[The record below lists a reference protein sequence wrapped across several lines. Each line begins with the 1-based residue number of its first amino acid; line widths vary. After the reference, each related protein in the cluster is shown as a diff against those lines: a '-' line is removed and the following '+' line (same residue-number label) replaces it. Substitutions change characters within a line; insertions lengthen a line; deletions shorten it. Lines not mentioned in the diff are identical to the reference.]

1 MFKVL
6 ISSEIKKNARA
17 AIIIILAALLVL
29 SAVVCYIG
37 SKEIYEDG
45 KTSRAF
51 TDDQKSKIV
60 KFDKLYSKDTEKI
73 NSLYLAENV
82 KYNAALEEY
91 YRIIDEHNKMYDDA
105 CAEFEAK
112 GDLEGLLEFQEN
124 FYDEILNSP
133 FEYKIGSTFVEGI
146 DDFELMQRYFL
157 SCNNYRDSI
166 SDIVSKADELISG
179 DSILQKYGGNRKMT
193 DYQLFVKETYASAL
207 EKDRAPYRLVRG
219 WDMFLSNAGG
229 ILVSLIAAVFI
240 SVSFALSDSE
250 SGQDILIRSTVRGR
264 KVLGFYKLICSFAIS
279 LLWLA
284 AEKTVEFGVIIYKY
298 GFSDPFVSVRNIPDF
313 TLCPYNLTIA
323 GTALIMLLANVA
335 AVLFTAALTF
345 LFAVILR
352 RSVFVHIAGYI
363 VITFELLLYWSIPV
377 AWVSLLVS
385 RLSVLKLFDLFNLTS
400 GDLLKKT
407 ADIDSYKYGTT
418 LFIPVLAVA
427 VILFIIVSIF
437 AFVLYGLRKPSIK
450 RNGRRTKAQ
459 FSRVKKNRGIKKKA
473 AGLFIGEFY
482 KLNFY
487 ICIIAALLLLVG
499 VDNTVKSN
507 KAEITESDK
516 QMQKYYTVYGGEM
529 SEKRFAEITE
539 YKALL
544 ESTQTEEYSQKLIE
558 SMINKQISVRDYYAL
573 LANVKSIKENMPLFE
588 EFYSHA
594 KIVNDYGKGGE
605 LFYYKDIQYFF
616 ESGFDTCL
624 YIFMIFL
631 CSFLF
636 VPEFRTRLN
645 QSAFVNVMRTTAR
658 GRRNAVIAKLS
669 FAVGVG
675 LLTGVISLLFPLITL
690 FKTADTALFDAPLR
704 CIPSYSGFIDISVRG
719 YIVLFAAA
727 RIILCV
733 LLALISLF
741 MSGIFKNYAAA
752 LSVSVFITA
761 LPHVLYYYG
770 IGIMG
775 YADMLGALSVDSVL
789 RLSFDNTH
797 GIAFPVFVLAVTAFT
812 VYTGYVSVKGF
823 TNSGR
828 IRKPLDIRRKAAEKT

>member
-1 MFKVL
+1 MFNVL

-17 AIIIILAALLVL
+17 PIIIILAALLVL
-29 SAVVCYIG
+29 SAAVCYIG
-37 SKEIYEDG
+37 SMDLYKSGE
-45 KTSRAF
+45 TSGAF
-51 TDDQKSKIV
+51 TEDQKSEIV

-73 NSLYLAENV
+73 NSLYLAENI
-82 KYNAALEEY
+82 KYGAALEEY
-91 YRIIDEHNKMYDDA
+91 YRMIDEHTKMYEDT
-105 CAEFEAK
+105 CAEYEAK
-112 GDLEGLLEFQEN
+112 GDFEGLLEFQEN
-124 FYDEILNSP
+124 FYDEVLNTP
-133 FEYKIGSTFVEGI
+133 FEYKTGSTLVEGV
-146 DDFELMQRYFL
+146 DDFELMLRYFL

-166 SDIVSKADELISG
+166 SEIVSKADELISG

-229 ILVSLIAAVFI
+229 ILVSLVAAVFI

-264 KVLGFYKLICSFAIS
+264 KVLGFYKLICAFALS

-284 AEKTVEFGVIIYKY
+284 AEKTVEFGVILYKY

-313 TLCPYNLTIA
+313 TLCPYDLTIA
-323 GTALIMLLANVA
+323 ETALIMLLANVA

-352 RSVFVHIAGYI
+352 RSVFAHIAGYI
-363 VITFELLLYWSIPV
+363 VIAFELLLYWSIPV
-377 AWVSLLVS
+377 AWLSLLVS
-385 RLSVLKLFDLFNLTS
+385 KLGALRLFDLFNLAS

-427 VILFIIVSIF
+427 VVLFIVISVF
-437 AFVLYGLRKPSIK
+437 AFILYGLRKPSIK
-450 RNGRRTKAQ
+450 RSGRRAKAQ
-459 FSRVKKNRGIKKKA
+459 LSKVKKKRGIKKKA

-482 KLNFY
+482 KLNIY
-487 ICIIAALLLLVG
+487 ICIIAAILLLVG
-499 VDNTVKSN
+499 VDNTIKSS

-516 QMQKYYTVYGGEM
+516 QMQKYYTTYGGEM
-529 SEKRFAEITE
+529 SEERFAGITE

-558 SMINKQISVRDYYAL
+558 SMINKQISAEDYYAML
-573 LANVKSIKENMPLFE
+573 SNVKSIKENMPLFD

-594 KIVNDYGKGGE
+594 KSVNDYGKGGE
-605 LFYYKDIQYFF
+605 LFWYKDIQNFF

-636 VPEFRTRLN
+636 VPEFRTRFN
-645 QSAFVNVMRTTAR
+645 QSAFANVMRTTAR
-658 GRRNAVIAKLS
+658 GRRDAVIAKLS
-669 FAVGVG
+669 FAAGAG
-675 LLTGVISLLFPLITL
+675 LLTGVISLLFPMITL
-690 FKTADTALFDAPLR
+690 FKTVDTALFDAPLR

-719 YIVLFAAA
+719 YIVLFVFT
-727 RIILCV
+727 RMVLCV

-752 LSVSVFITA
+752 LSVSVLITA
-761 LPHVLYYYG
+761 LPHFLYYYG

-775 YADMLGALSVDSVL
+775 YADMLGALSVDGVL

-797 GIAFPVFVLAVTAFT
+797 GIAFPGFVLAISAFT

-828 IRKPLDIRRKAAEKT
+828 LRKPRDIHKAAEKT